1 MWSASFDCT
10 VRLWSSTEDWSCIA
24 VLSGHTHPVR
34 ALVLTQGYIVS
45 GDYRGFIMIW
55 DIKDVFTE
63 ITKFQI
69 QQKKHKK
76 QESSLF
82 RMRGGRLV
90 QDSAGIAEV
99 LQHSSLLEHDH
110 HVTCLQ
116 ANPAYLISGSRDKT
130 IVIYS
135 FLPDKEK
142 RKKSRNGRTSYFDSL
157 NKY

>member
-1 MWSASFDCT
+1 MGYLEENVFAFFQKLLCFDNIKDGDYMWSASFDCT
-10 VRLWSSTEDWSCIA
+10 VRLWSSTADWSCIA

-76 QESSLF
+76 Q
-82 RMRGGRLV
+82 
-90 QDSAGIAEV
+90 
-99 LQHSSLLEHDH
+99 
-110 HVTCLQ
+110 VT
-116 ANPAYLISGSRDKT
+116 PFDYK
-130 IVIYS
+130 
-135 FLPDKEK
+135 
-142 RKKSRNGRTSYFDSL
+142 YFFPS
-157 NKY
+157 KI

>member
-10 VRLWSSTEDWSCIA
+10 VRLWSSTADWSCIA

-76 QESSLF
+76 Q
-82 RMRGGRLV
+82 
-90 QDSAGIAEV
+90 
-99 LQHSSLLEHDH
+99 
-110 HVTCLQ
+110 VT
-116 ANPAYLISGSRDKT
+116 PFDYK
-130 IVIYS
+130 
-135 FLPDKEK
+135 
-142 RKKSRNGRTSYFDSL
+142 YFFPS
-157 NKY
+157 KI